1 MKGSMRKSFLLSM
14 FLAAQLTHGVRAVA
28 GETSISEHH
37 CAPASIQGVHTLF
50 TKYNEYSRMP
60 GAAYT
65 VDLAGVEVEL
75 IRMVKSQAKLVSS
88 TGKDSRNNV
97 WMVLQ
102 PALVEDGA
110 LYPRFLLDC
119 GVKWTGSNRFDQ
131 LCTLQKDKQHFGLDD
146 LKMSV
151 RAIQGE
157 KGCGANQ
164 TGIQIDVKM
173 VSNPAHVERI
183 KTGALGAA
191 GVLAP
196 LLSVLFDE
204 DSFFREYFSFI
215 YGEWIKTL

>member
-1 MKGSMRKSFLLSM
+1 MKDPVKNSWMMVFLG
-14 FLAAQLTHGVRAVA
+14 AQLAVAFGAFA

-37 CAPASIQGVHTLF
+37 CAPASIQNVHTLF
-50 TKYNEYSRMP
+50 TRYNDYSRMP

-65 VDLAGVEVEL
+65 VNLAGVDVEL

-88 TGKDSRNNV
+88 TGQDSRNNV

-102 PALVEDGA
+102 PALVEEGT

-119 GVKWTGSNRFDQ
+119 SVKWTGANRFDQ
-131 LCTLQKDKQHFGLDD
+131 LCALQKDKQHFGLDD
-146 LKMSV
+146 LRMSV
-151 RAIQGE
+151 RVIQGE

-164 TGIQIDVKM
+164 SGIQIDVKM
-173 VSNPAHVERI
+173 VSNPVHVERI
-183 KTGALGAA
+183 KAGALGAA

-204 DSFFREYFSFI
+204 DSFFREYFHYI

>member
-1 MKGSMRKSFLLSM
+1 M
-14 FLAAQLTHGVRAVA
+14 FALTLAFFPNAQA

-37 CAPASIQGVHTLF
+37 CAPASVQNVHTLF
-50 TKYNEYSRMP
+50 TRYNEYSRMP

-65 VDLAGVEVEL
+65 VDLAGVNVEL
-75 IRMVKSQAKLVSS
+75 IRMVKSQAKQVSS

-102 PALVEDGA
+102 PALVEEGS

-119 GVKWTGSNRFDQ
+119 TVKWTGTNRFDQ

-146 LKMSV
+146 LRMSV
-151 RAIQGE
+151 RVIQGE

-164 TGIQIDVKM
+164 SGIQIDVKM

-183 KTGALGAA
+183 KAGALGAA

-204 DSFFREYFSFI
+204 DSFFREYFHFI